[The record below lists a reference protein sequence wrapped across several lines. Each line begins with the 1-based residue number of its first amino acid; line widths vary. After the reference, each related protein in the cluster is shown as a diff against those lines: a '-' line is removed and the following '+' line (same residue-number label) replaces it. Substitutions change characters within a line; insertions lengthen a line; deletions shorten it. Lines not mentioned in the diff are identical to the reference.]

1 MGDGEDDFTFATEK
15 QRAVLELLANNRT
28 SKEIA
33 GALAVSEPAINRRI
47 EVLRLRLG
55 GITRHELV
63 RRYRNWRR
71 RRALSRGCSM
81 AATPCYLAVRRLRSF
96 CSRSLPVWRSA
107 SASPERLRIS

>member
-55 GITRHELV
+55 LRFLTQFRHQTKARPYGGLFS
-63 RRYRNWRR
+63 
-71 RRALSRGCSM
+71 SREG
-81 AATPCYLAVRRLRSF
+81 
-96 CSRSLPVWRSA
+96 LPPWTA
-107 SASPERLRIS
+107 

>member
-47 EVLRLRLG
+47 EVLLLREG
-55 GITRHELV
+55 R
-63 RRYRNWRR
+63 
-71 RRALSRGCSM
+71 
-81 AATPCYLAVRRLRSF
+81 
-96 CSRSLPVWRSA
+96 
-107 SASPERLRIS
+107 

>member
-1 MGDGEDDFTFATEK
+1 MGDSEDDFTFATEK

-55 GITRHELV
+55 GIALRPP
-63 RRYRNWRR
+63 YPRR
-71 RRALSRGCSM
+71 RRCDGSA
-81 AATPCYLAVRRLRSF
+81 
-96 CSRSLPVWRSA
+96 SLPNWG
-107 SASPERLRIS
+107 